1 MKRFAKKIWIFICAF
16 TLLCEHSICMAAA
29 KPHPL
34 SNPDRKLQT
43 VYEYSSYE
51 DGYRDTVTW
60 DCVWFGSFPQTW
72 VKESSAVYKK
82 LKKCTSWDKNND
94 TVIGGQKYRR
104 YTGYQGNI
112 YFYKYEPIKWRV
124 LKVAGNQATLI
135 SDVVLEY
142 RPYSDTKTLKKND
155 SWKISTIRSYL
166 NGYSSKANAYKKS
179 YNNSSSFIVQ
189 AFTKQQRG
197 AILKTTTC
205 NNDMAYQMNTG
216 KATSDKIFLPAEADV
231 CQTSYA
237 TGFGFPCDY
246 FQDDES
252 RIARMSDYCAA
263 LESNGMAYQ
272 ADKYDTGT
280 WSLRTNS
287 SQPERVSNVWWDGV
301 VAMADYTDGYNDAFT
316 LKKNSSGG
324 IRPMMNVDLS
334 LAKNCYYAGTVKTY
348 PDSVTKVTYSKKIRV
363 TGNQDANNA
372 KPKSGITKNYT
383 EFDAKGKL
391 YEIDGI
397 TYKGYINAEY
407 YEWFEKEPSKDV
419 NTMYMLRVVKLPNR
433 ETVDIPTYVMIGNT
447 KCVVTAIN
455 AKAAYKNDLMQT
467 LTMGDSIFWLGKS
480 AFAGC
485 TSLKTI
491 QVNGEKRLPAYIRYI
506 EKDTF
511 LNCKSLEELALPE
524 DANMHQDAFKG
535 CEKLVLKNK

>member
-1 MKRFAKKIWIFICAF
+1 MNRLAKKIWIFICAF
-16 TLLCEHSICMAAA
+16 TLLCDHSVCMAAA

-34 SNPDRKLQT
+34 SNPDRELQT
-43 VYEYSSYE
+43 VYEHSSYE
-51 DGYRDTVTW
+51 YGYRDTVTW
-60 DCVWFGSFPQTW
+60 DCVWFGSFPQTY
-72 VKESSAVYKK
+72 VKETSAVHKK

-104 YTGYQGNI
+104 YIGKQGNT

-124 LKVAGNQATLI
+124 LKVSGDQATLI

-142 RPYSDTKTLKKND
+142 RPYSDAKALDKND

-166 NGYSSKANAYKKS
+166 NGYSSKANAYQKS
-179 YNNSSSFIVQ
+179 YNNSSSFIIQ
-189 AFTKQQRG
+189 AFTKQQRN
-197 AILKTTTC
+197 AILKTTTY
-205 NNDMAYQMNTG
+205 NNDMAYQTNTG

-231 CQTSYA
+231 CQTAYA

-246 FQDDES
+246 FQADAS
-252 RIARMSDYCAA
+252 RIALMSDYSAA
-263 LESNGMAYQ
+263 LESKGMVHQ
-272 ADKYDTGT
+272 ADKNDTGT

-287 SQPERVSNVWWDGV
+287 SQPERVSYVDSDGV
-301 VAMADYTDGYNDAFT
+301 VGMADYTDGYNDVMPR
-316 LKKNSSGG
+316 KKNARVG

-334 LAKNCYYAGTVKTY
+334 LAKNCYYAGTTKVY
-348 PDSVTKVTYSKKIRV
+348 PNSVTKAAYSKKIKV
-363 TGNQDANNA
+363 TGNQDAGST
-372 KPKSGITKNYT
+372 KPKSGITENYT
-383 EFDAKGKL
+383 GFDAKGKL

-397 TYKGYINAEY
+397 TYEGYINAQY
-407 YEWFEKEPSKDV
+407 YEWENCPSDV

-433 ETVDIPTYVMIGNT
+433 ETVDISTYVMIGNT

-455 AKAAYKNDLMQT
+455 AKAAYQNDLMQT

-485 TSLKTI
+485 SSLKTI
-491 QVNGEKRLPAYIRYI
+491 QVNGEKRLPAYIGHI

-524 DANMHQDAFKG
+524 DANVDQDAFKG
-535 CEKLVLKNK
+535 CEKLVLKNI